1 MDLGP
6 YAAFIL
12 GAYGAAL
19 VITGAMIG
27 WVLIDHRRQMKIL
40 SELEASGITRRSER
54 GREVKS

>member
-19 VITGAMIG
+19 LITGAMIA